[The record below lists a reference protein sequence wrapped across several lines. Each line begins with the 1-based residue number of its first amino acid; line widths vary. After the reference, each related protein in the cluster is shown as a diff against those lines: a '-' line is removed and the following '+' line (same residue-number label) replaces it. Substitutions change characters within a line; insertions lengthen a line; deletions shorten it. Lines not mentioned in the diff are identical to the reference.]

1 MRGKIS
7 QSSAFNWCLIQILY
21 TEASSFHGGCEF
33 HAIFQSLQE
42 VIDVKNVTLHKTD
55 LRSKFTDSKRSILM
69 DLELQ
74 IFSPSDSVPLDTCC
88 LVSPNSYH
96 GNLKDTRKNL
106 VLFDAFIDRIAEKK
120 KASSLYVELFSL

>member
-21 TEASSFHGGCEF
+21 TEASSFHGGYEF

-74 IFSPSDSVPLDTCC
+74 IFSPSDSVPLDTCF